1 MKYASPL
8 ASAILII
15 ETRSIHPCPL
25 KPSSPVGRMQT
36 AYTSGPPLYSRPL
49 RASSKISGKW
59 VCIVLGLI
67 CASMFMDTQ
76 VHAAGARIR
85 LFDMMF
91 AVFVGVYALSV
102 FVTRRVRRVPGQSFL
117 LAFTVLTIYGTTNA
131 LLLNSL
137 PVALREFLQALSFIA
152 FFWVLK
158 ETLADE
164 RKFQVFLAS
173 FFIGIWA
180 LSIGNAA
187 VFISSGT
194 YFGFKD
200 LGAIKLTH
208 SYSLVL
214 SVIVAGYWF
223 GRKNIYLA
231 ILLIAIAAALT
242 IMAGERKAWLAAA
255 AALVAASA
263 FTESGRLATSRIVQR
278 GLLLLAIAIPLIL
291 VAQASSERSYLT
303 KQIDSTL
310 SAFDK
315 LFNPT
320 YNPIS
325 DTRETISNRVRL
337 YVSEQAWEVFEE
349 NPVFGLGMN
358 RFVGHIQQTTVS
370 LPREFAQGIHN
381 EYLRILAETGIVGL
395 ALYLAVLGIAV
406 KRAIL
411 CARSMPYLNRY
422 LRLRTRMGIALLVFG
437 FVMNAFKASAGLSVL
452 VIFLPAAFLFFPAQ
466 MIRLPNGGRRLASP
480 DVMQHS
486 ANESSESA
494 QAGA

>member
-1 MKYASPL
+1 MKYASTL
-8 ASAILII
+8 ASAILI
-15 ETRSIHPCPL
+15 TRTRATL
-25 KPSSPVGRMQT
+25 KLSSPVGRMQT
-36 AYTSGPPLYSRPL
+36 AHTSGPRLYTRPL
-49 RASSKISGKW
+49 GASSKISGKW
-59 VCIVLGLI
+59 ACVILGLI

-76 VHAAGARIR
+76 LHAAGARIR

-91 AVFVGVYALSV
+91 AVVVGVYALSV

-117 LAFTVLTIYGTTNA
+117 LAFTLLTIYGTTNA
-131 LLLNSL
+131 LLLNSF
-137 PVALREFLQALSFIA
+137 PVALREFLQAMSFIA

-173 FFIGIWA
+173 FFIGIWS

-231 ILLIAIAAALT
+231 ILLIAIAVALT

-255 AALVAASA
+255 AALIAASA
-263 FTESGRLATSRIVQR
+263 FTESGRLATSRIARR
-278 GLLLLAIAIPLIL
+278 GLLLLAIVVPLIF
-291 VAQASSERSYLT
+291 VAQASSERNYLT

-320 YNPIS
+320 YNPLT

-337 YVSEQAWEVFEE
+337 YVSSQAWEVFGES
-349 NPVFGLGMN
+349 PVFGLGVD
-358 RFVGHIQQTTVS
+358 RFVDHIQQRTVS
-370 LPREFAQGIHN
+370 LPSEFAQGIHN
-381 EYLRILAETGIVGL
+381 EYLRLLAETGIVGL
-395 ALYLAVLGIAV
+395 ALYLSVLAVAV

-411 CARSMPYLNRY
+411 CARSMPYLNRD

-452 VIFLPAAFLFFPAQ
+452 VIFLPAAFLFFPSRV
-466 MIRLPNGGRRLASP
+466 IRLPNGSRRLASS
-480 DVMQHS
+480 DVMRRP
-486 ANESSESA
+486 ADPASEPIK
-494 QAGA
+494 AGP